1 MPISRPTPKK
11 AQSPK
16 TAASPAP
23 QSQHSAPRKVNVNVK
38 TKPSATPRLIFSD
51 FASI

>member
-1 MPISRPTPKK
+1 MPISLPTPKK

-16 TAASPAP
+16 TATSPAP
-23 QSQHSAPRKVNVNVK
+23 QSKRSAPRKVKVK
-38 TKPSATPRLIFSD
+38 TKPQVTPRLIFND